1 MQPLHCRKDV
11 QKFIGQIAS
20 LNQFIAKLV
29 EHNLPFFTIL
39 RSSARVDC
47 GPEQYKAFK
56 DLKQY
61 LEHLPTL
68 LSLE

>member
-47 GPEQYKAFK
+47 GPEQ
-56 DLKQY
+56 
-61 LEHLPTL
+61 
-68 LSLE
+68 